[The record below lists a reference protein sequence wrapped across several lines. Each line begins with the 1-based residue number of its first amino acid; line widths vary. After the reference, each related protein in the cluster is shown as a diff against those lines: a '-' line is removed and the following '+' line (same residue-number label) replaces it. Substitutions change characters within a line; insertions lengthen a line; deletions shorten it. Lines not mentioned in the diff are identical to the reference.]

1 MRFDKLYLVAG
12 TRKERRAQIAAMGKK
27 GRQFRERAF
36 RHNAIK
42 AQTAKETL

>member
-1 MRFDKLYLVAG
+1 MRFDNLYLVAG
-12 TRKERRAQIAAMGKK
+12 SRKERRAQIAAMGKQ

-42 AQTAKETL
+42 ALVAKETL